1 MSGRLKMHLR
11 CNSELSKRKIDN
23 ELFIYDRN
31 KALIHTFNRT
41 GMVLWEAI
49 EAELTFE
56 GAVDRLTSLF
66 DVTIEQATIDTRDF
80 IERLRMSGLI
90 E

>member
-1 MSGRLKMHLR
+1 MHLR
-11 CNSELSKRKIDN
+11 CNPELSIRKIDN

-41 GMVLWEAI
+41 GVVLWEAI
-49 EAELTFE
+49 EADMTFD
-56 GAVDRLTSLF
+56 GAVERMTTVF
-66 DVTIEQATIDTRDF
+66 DVTREQATIDTGEF
-80 IERLRMSGLI
+80 IEKLRRFGLV

>member
-1 MSGRLKMHLR
+1 MHLR
-11 CNSELSKRKIDN
+11 CNAELSTRKIDN

-41 GMVLWEAI
+41 GAVLWEAI
-49 EAELTFE
+49 EAELTFDE
-56 GAVDRLTSLF
+56 AVERIVSVF
-66 DVTIEQATIDTRDF
+66 DVTREQAAADAGDF
-80 IERLRMSGLI
+80 IEKLRVSGLI

>member
-1 MSGRLKMHLR
+1 MHLR
-11 CNSELSKRKIDN
+11 CNPEVSIRKIDN

-41 GMVLWEAI
+41 GVVLWEAL
-49 EAELTFE
+49 EADMTFDE
-56 GAVDRLTSLF
+56 AVERITTVF
-66 DVTIEQATIDTRDF
+66 DVTREQATIDTGEF
-80 IERLRMSGLI
+80 IEKLRTFGLV